1 MLMPKGRLKLSFLK
15 SFSSFLFL
23 LLLLSTLG
31 CQKPSEMTTLSVES
45 MD

>member
-1 MLMPKGRLKLSFLK
+1 MSVIRLSAV
-15 SFSSFLFL
+15 L
-23 LLLLSTLG
+23 LLIGVMLLIG

>member
-23 LLLLSTLG
+23 LFLLSVIG
-31 CQKPSEMTTLSVES
+31 CQKTSEMTTLSVS
-45 MD
+45 GLN

>member
-1 MLMPKGRLKLSFLK
+1 MSMPKGRLKLSFLK
-15 SFSSFLFL
+15 SFSSFLFF
-23 LLLLSTLG
+23 LLLLSPLG